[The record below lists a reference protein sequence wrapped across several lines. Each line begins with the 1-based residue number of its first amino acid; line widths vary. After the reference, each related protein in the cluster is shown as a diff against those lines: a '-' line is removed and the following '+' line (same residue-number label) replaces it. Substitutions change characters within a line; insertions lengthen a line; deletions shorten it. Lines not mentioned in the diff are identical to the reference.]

1 METNDKE
8 MPQLYEDLPEVE
20 KESWIEFHENAYK
33 DDLKHTEKD
42 LMEFPRWSIISGYY
56 AMHNITK
63 LYLGKNHNVK
73 IVGENI
79 HSKTLKA
86 LSKFIQNKQEK
97 EKVIRLLKKAE
108 ISFFNILR
116 LEEKTLPLML
126 RKGKTERGKT
136 QYYSKDFSDI
146 NSQRSVYFLDNI
158 VKPYIKIMEGM
169 LSLAE
174 EKKGNNKNV
183 A

>member
-1 METNDKE
+1 
-8 MPQLYEDLPEVE
+8 
-20 KESWIEFHENAYK
+20 
-33 DDLKHTEKD
+33 
-42 LMEFPRWSIISGYY
+42 
-56 AMHNITK
+56 
-63 LYLGKNHNVK
+63 
-73 IVGENI
+73 
-79 HSKTLKA
+79 
-86 LSKFIQNKQEK
+86 
-97 EKVIRLLKKAE
+97 
-108 ISFFNILR
+108 
-116 LEEKTLPLML
+116 ML